1 MTTKEGKPPRG
12 GTPIVCLAHR
22 LAFQQEADSLA
33 ALAAPDR
40 PVPRID
46 VRIVPDAPAEKPQRT
61 EDASGGKD
69 AGRAAESGAHGAPRP
84 EAGLAGGAPGGSSPV
99 EVLLAGADR
108 GEPASGFGALVRP
121 LAVQEFLDTRYRD
134 KRPVLF
140 RAQGPRFASLCT
152 WDALDALLS
161 SGIWQGRMHLFRDD
175 KPIPERYYTTPHF
188 GLGWRARRE
197 AATAER
203 HIDDR
208 RLKPFLRKGATIV
221 MSAFQEIHP
230 PLRPLLDAV
239 EEALGGYAGVNLYA
253 SWAATRGFATHWD
266 GHDVFVLQVAGRKRW
281 QVYGETRRFP
291 LTRDS
296 EPTVKPPRK
305 AVWSEVLEAGDAL
318 YLPRGW
324 WHDARAEPGDGADG
338 AGSLHLTCSVLPA
351 TGLDLMEWLSG
362 RLARHEAFRR
372 DLPHPAD
379 EAGAAHYAALRELVI
394 EELQGDLGR
403 KLHDHMRS
411 TWSEPS
417 HVSLGPTIEPWK
429 SPDWERYGLRLRG
442 ASHATVERTADGD
455 AVLEANGYRWT
466 FDGRCVDLMT
476 PLLRGEVVCVG
487 ALRDSVPEG
496 DSTAFADELARLLVM
511 QGVAEAVPP
520 APVAGA

>member
-1 MTTKEGKPPRG
+1 MPEP
-12 GTPIVCLAHR
+12 
-22 LAFQQEADSLA
+22 
-33 ALAAPDR
+33 
-40 PVPRID
+40 
-46 VRIVPDAPAEKPQRT
+46 
-61 EDASGGKD
+61 
-69 AGRAAESGAHGAPRP
+69 AHGAPRP
-84 EAGLAGGAPGGSSPV
+84 EAGPAGGAPAEPRGSSPV
-99 EVLLAGADR
+99 EVLPAGTDR
-108 GEPASGFGALVRP
+108 CGSAPGFDDLVRP
-121 LAVQEFLDTRYRD
+121 LATQEFLDTRYRD

-140 RAQGPRFASLCT
+140 RARGPRFASLCT

-230 PLRPLLDAV
+230 PLRPLIDAI

-296 EPTVKPPRK
+296 EPNVKPPRE
-305 AVWSEVLEAGDAL
+305 AVWSEVLEAGDVL

-324 WHDARAEPGDGADG
+324 WHDARTEPGDGADG
-338 AGSLHLTCSVLPA
+338 AGSLHLSCSILPA
-351 TGLDLMEWLSG
+351 TGLDFMEWLSG
-362 RLARHEAFRR
+362 RLARHETFRR
-372 DLPHPAD
+372 EFPHPAD
-379 EAGAAHYAALRELVI
+379 EAGDAHYAALRELVV

-403 KLHDHMRS
+403 KLRDHMRS
-411 TWSEPS
+411 TWSEPPS
-417 HVSLGPTIEPWK
+417 VNLGPTIEPWK
-429 SPDWERYGLRLRG
+429 SPSWDRYGLRLRG
-442 ASHATVERTADGD
+442 ARHATMHRDAGGD

-466 FDGRCVDLMT
+466 FDGRCMALLA
-476 PLLRGEVVCVG
+476 PLLRGGTVRVG
-487 ALRDSVPEG
+487 AFREAAPEG
-496 DSTAFADELARLLVM
+496 ATAVADELARLLVERGIA
-511 QGVAEAVPP
+511 QAVPP
-520 APVAGA
+520 APASGPGLRPPPEHRTGVLPPDP